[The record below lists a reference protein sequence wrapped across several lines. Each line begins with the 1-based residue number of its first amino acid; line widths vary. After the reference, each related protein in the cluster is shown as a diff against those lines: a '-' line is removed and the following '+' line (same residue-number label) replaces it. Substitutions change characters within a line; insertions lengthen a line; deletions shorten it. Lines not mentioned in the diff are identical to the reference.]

1 MTSVKT
7 QSEKMTQ
14 GGSHAA
20 LAFNSRPLPT
30 LSMQPLPHTHS
41 CFVCGESNPFGL
53 NLRFHTDGRIVRV
66 EFKPR
71 PEHVGFKHATHGGII
86 STVLDEVMFWACAVP
101 TKQFAFCAEMTV
113 RFQQPLRPGDT
124 AIATAELVN
133 NRKNRIFEAKAEL
146 RNQADALL
154 ATATGKYVPV
164 KAADLT
170 ELAADIVGEP
180 GMFELQ

>member
-7 QSEKMTQ
+7 QGKKLVQS
-14 GGSHAA
+14 SSYAA
-20 LAFNSRPLPT
+20 LASDAESLPT

-66 EFKPR
+66 EFQPR
-71 PEHVGFKHATHGGII
+71 PEHVGFKHAVHGGII

-101 TKQFAFCAEMTV
+101 TKQLAFCAEMTV
-113 RFQQPLRPGDT
+113 RFQQPLRPGET
-124 AIATAELVN
+124 VVATAELVS

-146 RNQADALL
+146 RDRVDTLI

-164 KAADLT
+164 KAGDLT
-170 ELAADIVGEP
+170 ELAADIVSEP